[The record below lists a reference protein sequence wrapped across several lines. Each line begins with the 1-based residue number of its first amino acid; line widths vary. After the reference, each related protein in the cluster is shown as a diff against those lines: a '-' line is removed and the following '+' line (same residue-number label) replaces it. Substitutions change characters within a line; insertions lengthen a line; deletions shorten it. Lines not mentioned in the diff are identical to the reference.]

1 MVRLLNPF
9 AAARSRAARQ
19 VLPCVSVL
27 ACGAETPFSSYERD
41 RSMMFRTPVL
51 LGVLLGV
58 LAAPAFAQAAAQ
70 DGGRECAQS
79 PGKVIEVCVFTKD
92 GGAFY
97 EVSRGGKLVLAPAP
111 LGLSFAGEPAAR
123 ISAITAAKR
132 AASDT
137 SWEQP
142 WGEQKTIRDNHAE
155 LTVSLAGDTALNKS
169 FDVTFRLFDDGLG
182 FRYAY
187 TAIPA
192 GQDVA
197 VTDDRTAFKP
207 VGAYDAWWYEGW
219 GQERD
224 EYLYKQTDARRI
236 TVAETPLTLRRDD
249 KQLYLSFHE
258 AALVDFPSMLLAGD
272 GAGTYK
278 AKLMPWQ
285 DGTLARKTGPF
296 TTPWRTVLIGETAG
310 ALADS
315 RIELNLNEPSK
326 IADTAWIKPG
336 KYVGVWWE
344 MHLER
349 STWGSGPKHGA
360 NTANV
365 EHYMDFAAKY
375 GFDGVLVEGWNEGW
389 DGQWI
394 DNGDKFSFTKPYPDF
409 DLKAITDYGKK
420 KGVKLIGHNETAG
433 AVPNYERQLED
444 AMKLYE
450 SVGISQVKTG
460 YVRHAGDI
468 IDQQGQHQ
476 WFAGQYMVRH
486 NLHVAEVAAQHHISI
501 DAHEP
506 VKDTGLRRTWPNML
520 SREGARGQE
529 YNAWGDPTNPPEHT
543 VILPFTRMLSGPMD
557 YTPGVF
563 DVVHGKSVLTRRGQS
578 TLAVQLA
585 LYVVLYSPI
594 QMAADLPENY
604 EARPDA
610 FQFIRDVPTDWET
623 SKTLQ
628 GEIGDYIVVA
638 RQPRGGKDWF
648 LGALTDE
655 TARKLTQKLDFLA
668 PGKRYE
674 AQIYADGPGA
684 NYVTNTTA
692 LVISKKVVT
701 SKDSLDFDM
710 APGGGAAVRFKALD

>member
-1 MVRLLNPF
+1 
-9 AAARSRAARQ
+9 
-19 VLPCVSVL
+19 
-27 ACGAETPFSSYERD
+27 
-41 RSMMFRTPVL
+41 MMLRTPVL
-51 LGVLLGV
+51 LFGVLAGA
-58 LAAPAFAQAAAQ
+58 LAAPALATAA
-70 DGGRECAQS
+70 DRECARS
-79 PGKVIEVCVFTKD
+79 PGQVIEVCVFTQD

-97 EVSRGGKLVLAPAP
+97 EVSRNGQSVLAPAP
-111 LGLSFAGEPAAR
+111 LGLAFAGEAAPR
-123 ISAITAAKR
+123 VTAITAARR

-142 WGEQKTIRDNHAE
+142 WGEQRVIRDHHSE
-155 LTVSLAGDTALNKS
+155 LTVSLAGDTALTRR
-169 FDVTFRLFDDGLG
+169 FDVTFRVFDDGLG

-192 GQDVA
+192 GQAVA
-197 VTDDRTAFKP
+197 VTDEATAFKP
-207 VGAYDAWWYEGW
+207 VGAYDAWWYEGL

-236 TVAETPLTLRRDD
+236 TLAETPLTLRRADG
-249 KQLYLSFHE
+249 KLHLAFHE

-272 GAGTYK
+272 GAGALK
-278 AKLMPWQ
+278 ARLMPWP
-285 DGTLARKTGPF
+285 DGTLAKKTGPF

-315 RIELNLNEPSK
+315 RIELNLNEPSQ
-326 IADTAWIKPG
+326 IADTSWIKPG

-344 MHLER
+344 MHLEK

-365 EHYMDFAAKY
+365 ERYMDFAAKY
-375 GFDGVLVEGWNEGW
+375 GFDGVLVEGWNQGW
-389 DGQWI
+389 DGDWVAG
-394 DNGDKFSFTKPYPDF
+394 GDKFSFTKPYPDF
-409 DLKAITDYGKK
+409 DIQAITDYGRK
-420 KGVKLIGHNETAG
+420 KGVSLIGHHETAG
-433 AVPNYERQLED
+433 AVLNYEAQLDD
-444 AMKLYE
+444 AMALYQR
-450 SVGISQVKTG
+450 VGVSQVKTG
-460 YVRHAGDI
+460 YVRHSGTILDR
-468 IDQQGQHQ
+468 DGGQQ
-476 WFAGQYMVRH
+476 WFAGQFMVRH
-486 NLHVAEVAAQHHISI
+486 NLKVAEVAAAHHVSV

-557 YTPGVF
+557 FTPGIF
-563 DVVHGKSVLTRRGQS
+563 DVVHGKAELTRRGQS
-578 TLAVQLA
+578 TLATQLA

-610 FQFIRDVPTDWET
+610 FQFIRDVPTDWEV

-638 RQPRGGKDWF
+638 RQPRGGQDWF

-655 TARKLTQKLDFLA
+655 TARKLTQPLDFLA

-674 AQIYADGPGA
+674 AQVYADGPGA
-684 NYVTNTTA
+684 DYRTNTTA
-692 LVISKKVVT
+692 LVVSRRVVT
-701 SKDSLDFDM
+701 RKDSLVFDM
-710 APGGGAAVRFKALD
+710 APGGGTAVRFKLLN